1 MPSNKQYKEQA
12 EQLAAELEVEI
23 TTDGLNNE
31 QLGDLV
37 SDLKAKARDA
47 ELDTQA
53 DDAPEETQEPAGKRP
68 PHSVA
73 SGKSITSR
81 RGILAPG
88 DEIKAEDLS
97 GGKESLDKFVKSGH
111 VVKA

>member
-12 EQLAAELEVEI
+12 EALAAELGVEI
-23 TTDGLNNE
+23 TTDDLNNE

-37 SDLKAKARDA
+37 SDLRAKARDA

-53 DDAPEETQEPAGKRP
+53 DEPQEKTEEPASKRP
-68 PHSVA
+68 PFSVA

-88 DEIKAEDLS
+88 DEIKAEDLA
-97 GGKESLDKFVKSGH
+97 GGKETLDKFVKSGH

>member
-1 MPSNKQYKEQA
+1 
-12 EQLAAELEVEI
+12 
-23 TTDGLNNE
+23 
-31 QLGDLV
+31 
-37 SDLKAKARDA
+37 
-47 ELDTQA
+47 
-53 DDAPEETQEPAGKRP
+53 
-68 PHSVA
+68 VA

>member
-12 EQLAAELEVEI
+12 EQLAAELDVEI

-53 DDAPEETQEPAGKRP
+53 DDAPEAPQEPGAKRP
-68 PHSVA
+68 PFSVA

-88 DEIKAEDLS
+88 DEIKADDLA
-97 GGKESLDKFVKSGH
+97 GGKEALDAFVKSGH